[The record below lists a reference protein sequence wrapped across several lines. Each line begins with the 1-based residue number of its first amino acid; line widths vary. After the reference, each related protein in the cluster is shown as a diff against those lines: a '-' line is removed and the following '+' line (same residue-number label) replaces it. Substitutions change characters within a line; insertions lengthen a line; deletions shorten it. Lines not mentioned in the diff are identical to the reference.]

1 MRCVVCRNGETRA
14 GRVTVTLEREG
25 LVLVVKGVPGRV
37 CKNCGEEYL
46 EEAETARL
54 LEAAEEAA
62 RAGIRVEVRDY
73 EAA

>member
-1 MRCVVCRNGETRA
+1 MQCVVCRNGETRT

-25 LVLVVKGVPGRV
+25 SVLVVKGVPGRV